1 MSVIKV
7 LVSDLW
13 GNRQIRLLLTI
24 YVLFAWP
31 AAVLLLKIYSVL
43 MLTLGSVSLIYP
55 VLESLVGIVTFG
67 IVLVFPFVL
76 PLFSTFIAYLI
87 SGKRIGIMGAA
98 MLFVICYFILL
109 LESFVFDMIL
119 GQHTS
124 PYFLPFPIGY
134 L

>member
-13 GNRQIRLLLTI
+13 GNRPIRLLITI

-31 AAVLLLKIYSVL
+31 ATVFLLKIYSVL

-55 VLESLVGIVTFG
+55 VLESLVGIVTLG
-67 IVLVFPFVL
+67 IVLVLPFVL
-76 PLFSTFIAYLI
+76 PLFSTLIACLI
-87 SGKRIGIMGAA
+87 SGKKIGIMEAA
-98 MLFVICYFILL
+98 MLFAICYFVLL
-109 LESFVFDMIL
+109 LESFVFDRVFS
-119 GQHTS
+119 QHTT
-124 PYFLPFPIGY
+124 PFLLPFPLGY